1 MEQSIALLR
10 NLSAQYISLMAKT
23 AKTGGTR
30 ISRTSDSGRFVVA
43 KQATKSKRFSDGVLR
58 DAVRKVNAAKA
69 SSRS

>member
-43 KQATKSKRFSDGVLR
+43 KQATKSKRFSDAVLKK
-58 DAVRKVNAAKA
+58 AVRKVA
-69 SSRS
+69 SDKGATRS

>member
-1 MEQSIALLR
+1 MSSKSKSSGTSKTSTTKIGR
-10 NLSAQYISLMAKT
+10 LSE
-23 AKTGGTR
+23 
-30 ISRTSDSGRFVVA
+30 SGRFVVV